1 MGNWK
6 EYKKAK
12 KETNKAMGNGE
23 LKLFFLPWME
33 KILFISYLEV
43 ENEIYVL

>member
-6 EYKKAK
+6 EHKKAK

-23 LKLFFLPWME
+23 LKLFFYHGWR
-33 KILFISYLEV
+33 KFYL
-43 ENEIYVL
+43 